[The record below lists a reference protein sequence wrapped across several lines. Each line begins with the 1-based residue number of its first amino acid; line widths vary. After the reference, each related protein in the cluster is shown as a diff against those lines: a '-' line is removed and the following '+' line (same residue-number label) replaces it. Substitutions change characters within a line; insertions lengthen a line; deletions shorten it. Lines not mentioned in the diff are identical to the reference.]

1 MSVYSNIEVVIK
13 EIYEALSDNE
23 EFLQLVS
30 NDGANALS
38 IPSSKTFNEL
48 VNGIDGKGK
57 RLYLTPKK
65 LNPAIYK
72 GTYVMTYFNNGS
84 RSGTG
89 NVYFNDLTFTMD
101 FLCHEDVWEMDD
113 WKIRSYRLMDV
124 IKKELENIETV
135 EAVRG
140 RLDVGEP
147 RIKNDYFY
155 LGYSINFKITGATD
169 LMCKSE

>member
-1 MSVYSNIEVVIK
+1 MSVYSSIELVIK

-30 NDGANALS
+30 NNGANALA

-48 VNGIDGKGK
+48 LAGNER

-65 LNPAIYK
+65 LNPALDK
-72 GTYVMTYFNNGS
+72 GTYIMTYLRLGS

-89 NVYFNDLTFTMD
+89 NVYFNDLEFTMD
-101 FLCHEDVWEMDD
+101 FLCHEDVWELDD
-113 WKIRSYRLMDV
+113 WKIRPYRLMDV
-124 IKKELENIETV
+124 LKKELENIETV

-147 RIKNDYFY
+147 RLKKN
-155 LGYSINFKITGATD
+155 
-169 LMCKSE
+169 